1 MSARAS
7 GYLMPYRYDPP
18 PSTVVEALL
27 LSNAEDLKRLMNTL
41 PVPRPRPTRK
51 ADMAKAIEGYLHG
64 SSLRTIWETLGE
76 HQQLAVRETLH
87 GFGGEFDPERF
98 KAKYGKL
105 PKDYEGSSS
114 SQPSPLNFFL
124 YPKER
129 YRQSPSIVPPDL
141 EKRLK
146 DFVSPP
152 PEPKLCAVEE
162 LPDTV
167 QQRRRGYCPSG
178 QKFGFEPME
187 LVRRDMEQAAAH
199 DLLAVLR
206 LVEQGRVAVS
216 VKTRRAT
223 AAAMRRIAEVLHGDD
238 FFDAAEKKPDRWS
251 QVPGPI
257 RAFAWPWLLQA
268 GRLAELHGSKL
279 ALTKRGRAALA
290 EAPAKTLRYL
300 WERWLKNTLLDEFS
314 RVDTIKGQHGGKG
327 KRSLT
332 AAAGRRLDV
341 AFALAECPVGK
352 WIGFDDFSRFMRA
365 ADYDFIVTRDP
376 WRLYLGEPR
385 HGSLGYAGNHDWD
398 ILQGRYVLSVLFEYA
413 ATLGM
418 IDVAYT
424 HPDGARP
431 DFTKNGGADDLAY
444 LSRYDGLR
452 YFRLNPLG
460 AYCLGEVDAYE
471 PTLPPPAVRLTVFP
485 DLRMRVEGTLPSHEH
500 LLLETVANPES
511 DDAWRLE
518 PSRILAAMENGYQVQ
533 ELREFLSARDDQPL
547 PETVE
552 GFLRNLERGEHAL
565 KSRDAALLIECAD
578 KDIAARLAADRKTAP
593 LCLPAGER
601 HVVVRAK
608 DEKRFRKA
616 VHGLGYGMPRA

>member
-1 MSARAS
+1 M
-7 GYLMPYRYDPP
+7 
-18 PSTVVEALL
+18 
-27 LSNAEDLKRLMNTL
+27 
-41 PVPRPRPTRK
+41 
-51 ADMAKAIEGYLHG
+51 
-64 SSLRTIWETLGE
+64 RTIWETLGE

-114 SQPSPLNFFL
+114 SQPSPLYFFL

-141 EKRLK
+141 AKRLK
-146 DFVSPP
+146 DFVPPP
-152 PEPKLCAVEE
+152 PEPKLSAVEE

-223 AAAMRRIAEVLHGDD
+223 AAAMRRIAEVLHGED
-238 FFDAAEKKPDRWS
+238 FFDAAEKKQDRWS

-290 EAPAKTLRYL
+290 E
-300 WERWLKNTLLDEFS
+300 
-314 RVDTIKGQHGGKG
+314 
-327 KRSLT
+327 
-332 AAAGRRLDV
+332 
-341 AFALAECPVGK
+341 CPVGK

-385 HGSLGYAGNHDWD
+385 YGSLGYAGNHDWD

-471 PTLPPPAVRLTVFP
+471 PTLPPPAVRLTVFA
-485 DLRMRVEGTLPSHEH
+485 DLRMRVEGTLPSHER

-518 PSRILAAMENGYQVQ
+518 PSSILAAMENGYQVE

-552 GFLRNLERGEHAL
+552 GFLRNLERGERAL

-616 VHGLGYGMPRA
+616 VHGLGYGMPRSAAN

>member
-1 MSARAS
+1 MPARAS

-18 PSTVVEALL
+18 PSTVVEALQ
-27 LSNAEDLKRLMNTL
+27 LSNAEDLRRLMNTL
-41 PVPRPRPTRK
+41 PVPKPRPTRK

-114 SQPSPLNFFL
+114 SQPSPLYFFL

-141 EKRLK
+141 AKRLK
-146 DFVSPP
+146 DFVPPP
-152 PEPKLCAVEE
+152 PEPKLSAVEE

-223 AAAMRRIAEVLHGDD
+223 AAAMRWIAEVLHGED
-238 FFDAAEKKPDRWS
+238 FFDAAEKKQDRWS

-290 EAPAKTLRYL
+290 E
-300 WERWLKNTLLDEFS
+300 
-314 RVDTIKGQHGGKG
+314 
-327 KRSLT
+327 
-332 AAAGRRLDV
+332 
-341 AFALAECPVGK
+341 CPVGK

-385 HGSLGYAGNHDWD
+385 YGSLGYAGNHDWD

-471 PTLPPPAVRLTVFP
+471 PTLPPPAVRLTVFA
-485 DLRMRVEGTLPSHEH
+485 DLRMRVEGTLPSHER

-518 PSRILAAMENGYQVQ
+518 PSSILAAMENGYQVE

-552 GFLRNLERGEHAL
+552 GFLRNLERGERAL

-616 VHGLGYGMPRA
+616 VHGLGYGMPRSAAN

>member
-1 MSARAS
+1 MPARAS

-18 PSTVVEALL
+18 PSTVVEALQ
-27 LSNAEDLKRLMNTL
+27 LSNAEDLRRLMNTL
-41 PVPRPRPTRK
+41 PVPKPRPTRK

-105 PKDYEGSSS
+105 PKDYEGGSS

-141 EKRLK
+141 AKRLK
-146 DFVSPP
+146 DFVPPP
-152 PEPKLCAVEE
+152 PEPKLSAVEE

-167 QQRRRGYCPSG
+167 KQRRRGYCPSG

-223 AAAMRRIAEVLHGDD
+223 AAAMRRIAEVLHG
-238 FFDAAEKKPDRWS
+238 
-251 QVPGPI
+251 
-257 RAFAWPWLLQA
+257 
-268 GRLAELHGSKL
+268 
-279 ALTKRGRAALA
+279 
-290 EAPAKTLRYL
+290 
-300 WERWLKNTLLDEFS
+300 
-314 RVDTIKGQHGGKG
+314 GKG

-365 ADYDFIVTRDP
+365 ADYDFIVARDP

-385 HGSLGYAGNHDWD
+385 YGSLGYAGNHDWD

-471 PTLPPPAVRLTVFP
+471 PTLPPPAVRLTVFA
-485 DLRMRVEGTLPSHEH
+485 DLRMRVEGTLPSHER

-518 PSRILAAMENGYQVQ
+518 PSSILAAMENGYQVE

-552 GFLRNLERGEHAL
+552 GFLRNLERGERAL

-616 VHGLGYGMPRA
+616 VHGLGYGMPRSAAN

>member
-1 MSARAS
+1 
-7 GYLMPYRYDPP
+7 
-18 PSTVVEALL
+18 
-27 LSNAEDLKRLMNTL
+27 MNTL
-41 PVPRPRPTRK
+41 PVPKPRPTRK

-105 PKDYEGSSS
+105 PKDYEGGSS

-129 YRQSPSIVPPDL
+129 HRQSPSIVPPDL
-141 EKRLK
+141 AKRLK
-146 DFVSPP
+146 DFVPPP
-152 PEPKLCAVEE
+152 PEPKLSAVEE

-187 LVRRDMEQAAAH
+187 LVRRDMKQAAAH

-223 AAAMRRIAEVLHGDD
+223 AAAMRRIAEVLHGED
-238 FFDAAEKKPDRWS
+238 FFDSAEKKQDRWS

-314 RVDTIKGQHGGKG
+314 RVDAIKGQHGGKG

-365 ADYDFIVTRDP
+365 ADHDFIVT
-376 WRLYLGEPR
+376 
-385 HGSLGYAGNHDWD
+385 
-398 ILQGRYVLSVLFEYA
+398 
-413 ATLGM
+413 
-418 IDVAYT
+418 
-424 HPDGARP
+424 RP

-471 PTLPPPAVRLTVFP
+471 PTLPPPAVRLTVFA
-485 DLRMRVEGTLPSHEH
+485 DLRMRVEGTLPSHER

-518 PSRILAAMENGYQVQ
+518 PSSILAAMENGYQVE

-547 PETVE
+547 PEIVE
-552 GFLRNLERGEHAL
+552 GFLRNLERGERAL

-616 VHGLGYGMPRA
+616 VHGLGYGMPRSAAN

>member
-1 MSARAS
+1 M
-7 GYLMPYRYDPP
+7 
-18 PSTVVEALL
+18 
-27 LSNAEDLKRLMNTL
+27 
-41 PVPRPRPTRK
+41 
-51 ADMAKAIEGYLHG
+51 
-64 SSLRTIWETLGE
+64 
-76 HQQLAVRETLH
+76 
-87 GFGGEFDPERF
+87 
-98 KAKYGKL
+98 
-105 PKDYEGSSS
+105 
-114 SQPSPLNFFL
+114 
-124 YPKER
+124 
-129 YRQSPSIVPPDL
+129 
-141 EKRLK
+141 
-146 DFVSPP
+146 
-152 PEPKLCAVEE
+152 
-162 LPDTV
+162 PDTV
-167 QQRRRGYCPSG
+167 QQRRRGYGPG
-178 QKFGFEPME
+178 GHKFGFEAME

-300 WERWLKNTLLDEFS
+300 WERWRKNTLLDEFS
-314 RVDTIKGQHGGKG
+314 RVDAIKGQHRGKG

-341 AFALAECPVGK
+341 AFALADCPVGK

-471 PTLPPPAVRLTVFP
+471 PTLPPPAVRLIVFP

-511 DDAWRLE
+511 DDAWRLD
-518 PSRILAAMENGYQVQ
+518 PGRILAAMENGYKLK

-578 KDIAARLAADRKTAP
+578 KDVAARLAADRKTAP